1 MKSKSNS
8 YSSSCFT
15 RLLNSQSQIKEILLD
30 FIYHFGKLLIL
41 LQMYEMFSM
50 EDGEKVD
57 LCDWNEQSS
66 TYTTPFL

>member
-1 MKSKSNS
+1 
-8 YSSSCFT
+8 
-15 RLLNSQSQIKEILLD
+15 
-30 FIYHFGKLLIL
+30 
-41 LQMYEMFSM
+41 MYEMFSM